1 MLPGRPT
8 VRKAEILSGEWMTRE
23 ANAGTSKGD
32 RKPGPMMPV
41 PSLAVADNWPDR
53 GVCLDLKGC

>member
-41 PSLAVADNWPDR
+41 PLLAVADNWPDIR
-53 GVCLDLKGC
+53 S